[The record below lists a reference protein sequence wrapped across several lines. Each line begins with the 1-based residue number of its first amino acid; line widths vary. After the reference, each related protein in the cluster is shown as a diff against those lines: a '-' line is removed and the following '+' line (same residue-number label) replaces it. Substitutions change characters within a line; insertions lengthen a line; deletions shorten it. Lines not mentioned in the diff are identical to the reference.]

1 MPQLDP
7 TTFVPQLF
15 WLAVTFIV
23 LYLLMRLVALPQV
36 GAVIA
41 ARRQRLDDD
50 LARAATIRSEAEAVL
65 AAYEA
70 SLAAARAQAHD
81 AIRATLEQA
90 AAEAAARQ
98 RQLGEALAEQTVA
111 AERQIAAAKQR
122 AFSEIRGIA
131 VDVARS
137 VAQKLTGSEADEV
150 AVSAAVERTLAERSA
165 P

>member
-1 MPQLDP
+1 MPQLDA

-23 LYLLMRLVALPQV
+23 LYLLMQFVALPQV

-41 ARRQRLDDD
+41 ARRQRLDND
-50 LARAATIRSEAEAVL
+50 LARAAAIRNEAEAVL

-70 SLAAARAQAHD
+70 SLAMARAQAHD
-81 AIRATLEQA
+81 AIRASVEQA

-98 RQLGEALAEQTVA
+98 HQLRGALAEQTAA
-111 AERQIAAAKQR
+111 AERQIAAAKER

-131 VDVARS
+131 VEVARS
-137 VAQKLTGSEADEV
+137 VAQKLTDTETDEA
-150 AVSAAVERTLAERSA
+150 AVSAAVDRALAERAA